1 MCLSI
6 QAIMIYDIN
15 ELYKHIDI
23 LNLFYRNLG
32 TGTPVQFYGI
42 IHSDVRVPEKMLK
55 LTENA
60 IERLRKITTDHGKQY
75 CRLSVKGGG
84 CAGFEYEWSTTN
96 NEERGD
102 VLLENVLVVNRDYEL
117 FLLGTTLDWEKGA
130 FKSEFTITNPN
141 SKSTCGCGESFSV

>member
-1 MCLSI
+1 
-6 QAIMIYDIN
+6 
-15 ELYKHIDI
+15 
-23 LNLFYRNLG
+23 
-32 TGTPVQFYGI
+32 
-42 IHSDVRVPEKMLK
+42 MLK

-60 IERLRKITTDHGKQY
+60 IERLRKIATDHGKQY

>member
-1 MCLSI
+1 
-6 QAIMIYDIN
+6 
-15 ELYKHIDI
+15 
-23 LNLFYRNLG
+23 
-32 TGTPVQFYGI
+32 
-42 IHSDVRVPEKMLK
+42 MLK

-60 IERLRKITTDHGKQY
+60 IERLRKIATDHGKQY

-102 VLLENVLVVNRDYEL
+102 VLLEDVLVVNRDYEL